1 MKRVIFLIL
10 LAVIGVAKVSAQE
23 VDLSQENSKDARI
36 EELSQEVK
44 ELSQKLEEL
53 QRDYAYLDCYAT
65 LSECIQDLKI
75 LYNDIYVNTRG
86 VENSMFHVPFD
97 IGLYDAYCDY
107 YEHTEELIE
116 NHEETIDALN
126 AKVEA
131 AISRY
136 DFLYLDINVL
146 NAAIKALD
154 KQLSRVKIAFG
165 YYNSVLDLYKK
176 KSKY

>member
-44 ELSQKLEEL
+44 ELSQKLEQL
-53 QRDYAYLDCYAT
+53 QEDYVFLDCSAS
-65 LSECIQDLKI
+65 LSEYEQELNILANEITISALGIENDL
-75 LYNDIYVNTRG
+75 
-86 VENSMFHVPFD
+86 FHSSFD
-97 IGLYDAYCDY
+97 IEMYDAYCNNYDAR
-107 YEHTEELIE
+107 EEQIKASE
-116 NHEETIDALN
+116 FAIDVVKAR
-126 AKVEA
+126 VES

-136 DFLYLDINVL
+136 DFSYLHINVL
-146 NAAIKALD
+146 NAKFNVLD
-154 KQLSRVKIAFG
+154 KAIIEVKAALA
-165 YYNSVLDLYKK
+165 YYETVIDLYKK

>member
-44 ELSQKLEEL
+44 ELSQKLEQL
-53 QRDYAYLDCYAT
+53 QEDYVFLDCSAS
-65 LSECIQDLKI
+65 LSEYEQELNILANEISISALRIENDL
-75 LYNDIYVNTRG
+75 
-86 VENSMFHVPFD
+86 FHSSFD
-97 IGLYDAYCDY
+97 IEMYDAYCNNYDACE
-107 YEHTEELIE
+107 EHIKASEFA
-116 NHEETIDALN
+116 IDVVK
-126 AKVEA
+126 AKVES

-136 DFLYLDINVL
+136 DFSYLHINALNAKFNVL
-146 NAAIKALD
+146 DKAIIEVKAALA
-154 KQLSRVKIAFG
+154 
-165 YYNSVLDLYKK
+165 YYEAVIDFYKK